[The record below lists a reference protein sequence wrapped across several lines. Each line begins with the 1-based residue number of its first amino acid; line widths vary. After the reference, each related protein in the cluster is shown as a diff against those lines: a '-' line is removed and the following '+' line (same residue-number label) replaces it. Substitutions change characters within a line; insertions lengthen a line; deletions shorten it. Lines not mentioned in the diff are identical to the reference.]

1 MSELIIPRQIL
12 DEMLAHCRGGYP
24 SEACGILAGRENKVS
39 RIYRMT
45 NTEKSPVSYQL
56 DSKEHI
62 EVIRDMREN
71 NLSMVGIFHS
81 HPASQAYPSPK
92 DVSLAFYEDA
102 VYVIVSLAGK
112 EPQVKAF
119 SIMQGEISEAAI
131 IVEGKPQELS

>member
-1 MSELIIPRQIL
+1 MHELIIPRQIL
-12 DEMLAHCRGGYP
+12 DEMLAHCREAYP

-39 RIYRMT
+39 RIYKMT
-45 NTEKSPVSYQL
+45 NIEKSSVSYQL

-92 DVSLAFYEDA
+92 DVSLAFYDDA
-102 VYVIVSLAGK
+102 VYVIVSFAGK
-112 EPQVKAF
+112 TPEVKAF
-119 SIMQGEISEAAI
+119 SIREGEIRE
-131 IVEGKPQELS
+131 VEILSKELS